1 MFCQHCGAE
10 LQTEDKFCPTCG
22 KPNTEDTQPT
32 PAQTPVQIPATPTEP
47 IDPDAPTKGKG
58 TAALVLGII
67 SLSLIILPIPFIGS
81 TGAPIASIVL
91 AIISLVLARSFKKYP
106 KVKGSGA
113 ARIGR
118 LLSILGII
126 VSALKLVVAVT
137 LTILGIVFSVF
148 STIFTAIVS
157 VLTTVIL
164 PALGAFLSAVVP
176 VVTALIGAIVSILG
190 IVLPFL
196 LQ

>member
-1 MFCQHCGAE
+1 MFCQYCGAE

-22 KPNTEDTQPT
+22 KANTEDTQPT

-81 TGAPIASIVL
+81 TVAPIASIVL

-137 LTILGIVFSVF
+137 LNDIHSYRNLYYNSCSSCCERFSRRCC
-148 STIFTAIVS
+148 SRGDSADRCYRINS
-157 VLTTVIL
+157 RHR
-164 PALGAFLSAVVP
+164 PALPSA
-176 VVTALIGAIVSILG
+176 TRLRQST
-190 IVLPFL
+190 
-196 LQ
+196 